1 MAFSEN
7 LQFLRSRAGVTQ
19 EQLAEELG
27 VTRQSVSKWESGA
40 SFPEMDTLLR
50 ICDMY
55 NVTLDTLLRGSVE
68 ESLVTDT
75 AQYDETM
82 NCFSRRIAFS
92 VGAILAGVGAILFL
106 TAAGLSEM
114 LAGALLLLVIT
125 VSVVVITASVI
136 QDDNFRKK
144 YPVIADFYTQEEK
157 DAFHQKFVWFIA
169 GGVGAIL
176 FGVVLLVLFFCFF
189 PEQEPYESLACGV
202 LLLIIAGAVTSFIY
216 AGIQDEKYK
225 IWKYNRDNNPTPE
238 VKKRN
243 GLIGALCAC
252 TMLLATAVYVG
263 LGLAKDLWDTAWWV
277 FAVGGILCGVVS
289 VVLNP
294 YKGEDD

>member
-7 LQFLRSRAGVTQ
+7 LQFLRTRAGTTQ

-27 VTRQSVSKWESGA
+27 VSRQSVSKWEGGA

-55 NVTLDTLLRGSVE
+55 NMDLDTLLRGSVE
-68 ESLVTDT
+68 KSLVTDT
-75 AQYDETM
+75 ARYDETM
-82 NCFSRRIAFS
+82 NRFSRRIAFS
-92 VGAILAGVGAILFL
+92 VGAIIAAIGVMIFL

-114 LAGALLLLVIT
+114 LAVAFFLLVL
-125 VSVVVITASVI
+125 TASVVIFVASGI
-136 QDDNFRKK
+136 QHDSFRKK

-176 FGVVLLVLFFCFF
+176 FGVVLLILFFSFF
-189 PEQEPYESLACGV
+189 PEQEPYESIACGIF
-202 LLLIIAGAVTSFIY
+202 LLIIAGAVTSFIY
-216 AGIQDEKYK
+216 GGMQDDKYK

-238 VKKRN
+238 AKKKEN
-243 GLIGALCAC
+243 LIGTVCGC
-252 TMLLATAVYVG
+252 IMLAVTAIYVG
-263 LGLAKDLWDTAWWV
+263 LGLAKNLWGTAWWV
-277 FAVGGILCGVVS
+277 FAVGGILCGVVAII
-289 VVLNP
+289 LDP